1 MAVAKPVE
9 TKIDAVAVRPET
21 PKAKSV
27 KAKTL
32 DKA

>member
-9 TKIDAVAVRPET
+9 TKTEITAVRPDA